1 MTSHTMPTQ
10 YNSRVH
16 PKKFALWLGLAS
28 IVMMF
33 AGLTSAYIV
42 RRAAGNWVEYKIPE
56 IFTTSTVLIFLS
68 SIVFHLAYIFL
79 KKENKVA
86 YRVGLFVSLLL
97 GIAFSISQVIGWNQ
111 LTSYGIRLTG
121 NPSGSFLYLIS
132 GIHLVHLAFGIL
144 VLFVLLVKSFFKKDP
159 VNELIQQV
167 NPGRYLGI
175 ELALT
180 YWHFVD
186 ILWIYL
192 FFFFSSYSL

>member
-1 MTSHTMPTQ
+1 MPTQ

-167 NPGRYLGI
+167 NPERYLGI

>member
-1 MTSHTMPTQ
+1 MISQTMPTQ

-42 RRAAGNWVEYKIPE
+42 RRAAGNWVDYKIPE
-56 IFTTSTVLIFLS
+56 IFTISTVLIFLS
-68 SIVFHLAYIFL
+68 SIIFHLAYIFL
-79 KKENKVA
+79 KKEKKVA
-86 YRVGLFVSLLL
+86 YRLGLSVSLLL
-97 GIAFSISQVIGWNQ
+97 GVAFSVCQVIGWNQ

-132 GIHLVHLAFGIL
+132 GIHLVHLAFGL
-144 VLFVLLVKSFFKKDP
+144 LVLLVLLIKSFFKKDP
-159 VNELIQQV
+159 VNELMEQV
-167 NPGRYLGI
+167 NPERYLGI